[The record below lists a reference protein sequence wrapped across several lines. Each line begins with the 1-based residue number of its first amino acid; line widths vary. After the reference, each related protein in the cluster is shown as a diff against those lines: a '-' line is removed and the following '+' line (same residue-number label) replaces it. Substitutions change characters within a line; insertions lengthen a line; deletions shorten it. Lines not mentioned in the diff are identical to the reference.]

1 MVNNKP
7 NDKVITIEQINFIL
21 KTLQELPFKNV
32 HTVIQLMLSLKDINK
47 DNKVNNTNKQESSK

>member
-7 NDKVITIEQINFIL
+7 SDKAITIEQINFIL

-32 HTVIQLMLSLKDINK
+32 HTVIQLMLSLEDV
-47 DNKVNNTNKQESSK
+47 NKVSNITKQESK

>member
-1 MVNNKP
+1 MESNT
-7 NDKVITIEQINFIL
+7 DKRITVEQINFIL

-47 DNKVNNTNKQESSK
+47 DNKVNTKDKQESK